1 MISFRA
7 SKDIRVFLQ
16 YLLPSLFLW
25 VLLAASAQATTAALR
40 ILLQENAKQVP
51 VGSSTTAVIKNAQ
64 GKKVGKIEGMSAFR
78 AVESGQGVKLGNW
91 QGSQLSIHPKD
102 DGYVW
107 IGNRWY
113 RGKVRLVNRN
123 SHLSVI
129 NKVNLEDYLYSV
141 VGAEMP
147 TSWPLEALK
156 AQAVAA
162 RSYALYK
169 QKQSG
174 NQLYDLQ
181 STTASQVYKGVGS
194 ETRQTHQAVNG
205 TRGEILEH
213 NGEVI
218 LAVFHSS
225 SGGHT
230 EDVEDVW
237 SRPLPYLRGVTDY
250 DQTAPVYQW
259 QKSFSPSK
267 MGSRLGVG
275 SVKQLIPQQASPQGR
290 ITRLKVVGDRA
301 AKTFS
306 GDDFRKALDLRSTLF
321 QVDQNSRK
329 FIISGRGFGHGVGL
343 SQWGSH
349 YLAQEG
355 ATYRQILGHYYR
367 QVKLARLET
376 QIVRN

>member
-1 MISFRA
+1 MMLSRPR
-7 SKDIRVFLQ
+7 KDFRVFLQ
-16 YLLPSLFLW
+16 SLLPSLFLW
-25 VLLAASAQATTAALR
+25 VLLSASAQATTALR

-51 VGSSTTAVIKNAQ
+51 VGSSTTAVVKDAQ
-64 GKKVGKIEGMSAFR
+64 GNALGEIEGMSAFR
-78 AVESGQGVKLGNW
+78 AVGNGQGVKLGNW
-91 QGSQLSIHPKD
+91 QGSQLSIAPQN

-123 SHLSVI
+123 SNLTVI
-129 NKVNLEDYLYSV
+129 NKVDLEDYLYSV

-147 TSWPLEALK
+147 ASWPLEALK

-174 NQLYDLQ
+174 NQLYDVQ
-181 STTASQVYKGVGS
+181 STTASQVYKGVNS
-194 ETRQTHQAVNG
+194 ETERTHQAVNG
-205 TRGEILEH
+205 TQGEILQY
-213 NGEVI
+213 NGDVI

-230 EDVEDVW
+230 ENVEDVW
-237 SRPLPYLRGVTDY
+237 SSPLPYLRGVADY

-259 QKSFSPSK
+259 QKRFSATE
-267 MGSRLGVG
+267 MGRRLEVG
-275 SVKQLIPQQASPQGR
+275 KVKQLIPQQASPQGR

-301 AKTFS
+301 TQTFS
-306 GDDFRKALDLRSTLF
+306 GNQFRKALNLRSTLF
-321 QVDQNSRK
+321 QVNKNGSQ
-329 FIISGRGFGHGVGL
+329 FVIAGRGFGHGVGL

-349 YLAQEG
+349 YLAEKG
-355 ATYRQILGHYYR
+355 ANYRQILGHYYR
-367 QVKLARLET
+367 QVKLARLEGE
-376 QIVRN
+376 IARN